1 MRSRQAGGMPAV
13 GTRRI
18 ELGISRL
25 GQTDEARDP
34 LAIERY
40 WLVLTAARNWAGAAI
55 DVPSVTV
62 TEEVTEA
69 GSTWR

>member
-1 MRSRQAGGMPAV
+1 MRSRQAGGSPAA
-13 GTRRI
+13 GTRRT
-18 ELGISRL
+18 ELGISRS
-25 GQTDEARDP
+25 GQADGARDSS
-34 LAIERY
+34 AIEGY